1 MPLVI
6 PSIEPLCA
14 QVRKYRALHKMKLA
28 EFGEKVG
35 LSREDVWEI
44 EKGRVVNPPAEV
56 HSKIKSL
63 LQG

>member
-1 MPLVI
+1 MSFVI
-6 PSIEPLCA
+6 PSNEPLCA
-14 QVRKYRALHKMKLA
+14 QVRKYRASHKMKLV

-44 EKGRVVNPPAEV
+44 EKGCVVNPPEKV
-56 HSKIKSL
+56 HSKIKAL